1 MVLFVQPACGDNVCL
16 WLTEVH
22 LWCCLWGQH
31 VVAGCAGALAGLIQ
45 GPRATS
51 LTDGVDR
58 PQMSYSLPAQL
69 PDPDQHMHEVY
80 LAAQAA
86 AAGNTTQVRQQY
98 SNWQLWLCE
107 EGRGGNIS
115 VHVGSWDAGKGGKR
129 TSL

>member
-1 MVLFVQPACGDNVCL
+1 M
-16 WLTEVH
+16 
-22 LWCCLWGQH
+22 
-31 VVAGCAGALAGLIQ
+31 VAGCAGALAGLIQ

-86 AAGNTTQVRQQY
+86 AAGTTTQVQQQH
-98 SNWQLWLCE
+98 SKRQLWLCKD
-107 EGRGGNIS
+107 EGRGYLCACRELGL
-115 VHVGSWDAGKGGKR
+115 GRGGEG
-129 TSL
+129 TSLCI